1 MPNRKRRVL
10 VTGVARWWGAL
21 LVQRLVEAPGVE
33 EVVGIDTEEPH
44 HDLGDADFLRLDI
57 RHSLVGKLVR
67 AVGIDTVVHTQI
79 TVDSHDQ
86 DPRQAHETNVIGSLN
101 LLAGL
106 AGEDTPVRRVVLKS
120 SAHVYGARPDLPSRL
135 REDRRL
141 AANSPHSFVRDV
153 VETETN
159 LHDFGVL
166 NPDVATISLRFANSL
181 NPDEPSPLARYFDLP
196 VVPTVLG
203 FDPVLELVHRDD
215 CIEALVRATLGSQQ
229 GAFNIAGGNA
239 LTLTALLDGAG
250 KVHAPLLPPAGAG
263 LLSAALARLG
273 VAVLSP
279 PLLDLLR
286 WGRTLDTTRAERELG
301 FRTAR
306 DTMTALDDYV
316 QQRRVLQFQPSGR
329 RYMYERELEDY
340 IHDRRL
346 RRRAANGAHLKIAAE
361 AAPEHESEA
370 ASVLLPNFAAKS
382 APGASRSRKRTSNAG
397 SGPEGL

>member
-1 MPNRKRRVL
+1 ML

-33 EVVGIDTEEPH
+33 EVVGIDTQEPH
-44 HDLGDADFLRLDI
+44 HDLGDADFLKLDI

-67 AVGIDTVVHTQI
+67 AVGIDTVVHTQL

-120 SAHVYGARPDLPSRL
+120 SAHVYGARPDLSGRL
-135 REDRRL
+135 REDRGL
-141 AANSPHSFVRDV
+141 AANSSHSFVRDV

-166 NPDVATISLRFANSL
+166 NPDVRTISLRFANSL

-203 FDPVLELVHRDD
+203 FDPVFQLIHRED
-215 CIEALVRATLGSQQ
+215 CIEALVRATLGDQQ
-229 GAFNIAGGNA
+229 GAFNIAGAND
-239 LTLTALLDGAG
+239 LPLTALLDRAG
-250 KVHAPLLPPAGAG
+250 KVHAPLLPPAGVA
-263 LLSAALARLG
+263 LLSGALARLG
-273 VAVLSP
+273 VAVLTP
-279 PLLDLLR
+279 PLMDLLR
-286 WGRTLDTTRAERELG
+286 WGRTLDTTRAERQFG
-301 FRTAR
+301 FRPER

-316 QQRRVLQFQPSGR
+316 QQRRVLEFQPSGR

-340 IHDRRL
+340 IHDRRV
-346 RRRAANGAHLKIAAE
+346 RRRAANGARIKPADE
-361 AAPEHESEA
+361 PRPEPARPTE
-370 ASVLLPNFAAKS
+370 AAKS
-382 APGASRSRKRTSNAG
+382 SERAAIK
-397 SGPEGL
+397 GPRRHPRR

>member
-1 MPNRKRRVL
+1 MPSRKRRVL

-21 LVQRLVEAPGVE
+21 LVQRLVEEPGVD
-33 EVVGIDTEEPH
+33 EVIGIDTEDPH
-44 HDLGDADFLRLDI
+44 HDLGDADFLKLDI

-79 TVDSHDQ
+79 TVDSDVR
-86 DPRQAHETNVIGSLN
+86 DPRRAHETNVIGSLN

-120 SAHVYGARPDLPSRL
+120 SAHVYGARHDLPARL

-141 AANSPHSFVRDV
+141 AASSPHSFVRDI

-159 LHDFGVL
+159 LHDFAVL
-166 NPDVATISLRFANSL
+166 NPDVETIALRFANSL
-181 NPDEPSPLARYFDLP
+181 NPDEPSLLAGYFDLP
-196 VVPTVLG
+196 VVPTMIG
-203 FDPVLELVHRDD
+203 FDPILQLIHRDD
-215 CIEALVRATLGSQQ
+215 CIEALLRATMGGRQ
-229 GAFNIAGGNA
+229 GAFNIAGENA
-239 LTLTALLDGAG
+239 LSLTALLDGAG

-263 LLSAALARLG
+263 LISGALARLG
-273 VAVLSP
+273 VSTLSP
-279 PLLDLLR
+279 PLIDLLR
-286 WGRTLDTTRAERELG
+286 WGRTLDTSRAESELG

-306 DTMTALDDYV
+306 DTMAALDDYV

-346 RRRAANGAHLKIAAE
+346 RRRAANGARLKIAEEPA
-361 AAPEHESEA
+361 ESE
-370 ASVLLPNFAAKS
+370 S
-382 APGASRSRKRTSNAG
+382 ARDLRPRRRR
-397 SGPEGL
+397 